1 MRESIVALL
10 LSLAALSLS
19 ATPGLAQADTSGSMT
34 VTSANFNDGDYLPLV
49 HILSAEFGFG
59 CSGGNKSPE
68 LSWSGAPDGTQSFAL
83 TVFDPD
89 APTGSGFWHWVVV
102 NIPPTVTELP
112 MDAGNPRSGLLPQGA
127 RQVRTDFGAPGY
139 GGPCPPMGDHPHR
152 YLFTVY
158 AVGSN
163 LQVDANTTAAVVGF
177 MLHFNTLDKG
187 VLEGLYKLG

>member
-1 MRESIVALL
+1 MREAIAALL

-19 ATPGLAQADTSGSMT
+19 ATPGLAQADTSGSMV
-34 VTSANFNDGDYLPLV
+34 VTSANFNDGDYLPLD

-68 LSWSGAPDGTQSFAL
+68 LAWSGAPDGTQSFAL

-158 AVGSN
+158 AVGGN